1 MQTTPVVFKYARAV
15 IGFTIVLGSFGFL
28 FLLCYRA
35 IPESNKDTIQTAL
48 GFVLGLLTAVG
59 AYYFGSSKDKSD
71 SDSAARETTTST
83 VISKTT
89 PPEIIPEASGSK

>member
-1 MQTTPVVFKYARAV
+1 MQVTPVIFRYARAI

-35 IPESNKDTIQTAL
+35 IPESNKDTVQTAT

-71 SDSAARETTTST
+71 SDSAARDTTTTTSINT
-83 VISKTT
+83 VT
-89 PPEIIPEASGSK
+89 PPAPVTELPKP

>member
-1 MQTTPVVFKYARAV
+1 MIFRYARAI

-35 IPESNKDTIQTAL
+35 IPVSNKETVQTAV

-71 SDSAARETTTST
+71 ADSATRQEITSVTTKKDTT
-83 VISKTT
+83 EPGPKEPPVIK
-89 PPEIIPEASGSK
+89 P